1 MDTLVL
7 GPVYVKPGSVDLTV
21 PKTHFFPSQG
31 LHAASRVGIRNT
43 DSGARGAGNV
53 GSGYLSSL
61 LSPLPHSFDDLPF
74 PEVGGDLGNVR
85 TFPRKM
91 RPQGDLPAHGR
102 TPAPVFCNVA
112 LIEITLTL

>member
-1 MDTLVL
+1 MDTSVL

-21 PKTHFFPSQG
+21 PKIHFFPSQG
-31 LHAASRVGIRNT
+31 LHAVSRVGMRNT
-43 DSGARGAGNV
+43 DSGAWGAGNV

-61 LSPLPHSFDDLPF
+61 LSPLPHSLDVLPF
-74 PEVGGDLGNVR
+74 PEVGGDLGNMR

-91 RPQGDLPAHGR
+91 SPQGDLPAHGR